1 MARAAYVSTLN
12 TRTARPDPRDSV
24 SRVLIR
30 ARAPLRIS
38 FAGGGT
44 DVPPFPEREGGLVL
58 NATIN
63 RYAYGTLSPRDD
75 GQIGIESVDFRMATR
90 FSAGEGPVLDGKLD
104 LAKAAIARVG
114 GSEDARGFDLFL
126 HSNAPPGS
134 GLGSSS
140 AMMVAL
146 IGVLAE
152 FRNLPLT
159 DYEVAEM
166 AFRIERVELGIK
178 GGLQDQY
185 AAAFGG
191 FNFIELER
199 DRVVVNPL
207 RMRPDVML
215 ELEHNMLLAFTGDTR
230 SADHIIDDQTARFEQ
245 RDADALSGLRRQ
257 KELAVAMKDALLK
270 RRLNEFGHLLG
281 ESWEAKKRLSGRIS
295 NERIE
300 EMYETACRHGAL
312 GGKVTGAGGGGFML
326 FYCDYR
332 CKHRVAEAL
341 VNMGARVDEF
351 AFEHE
356 GMRTW
361 RAPREG

>member
-1 MARAAYVSTLN
+1 M
-12 TRTARPDPRDSV
+12 
-24 SRVLIR
+24 LIR
-30 ARAPLRIS
+30 AKAPLRIS

-63 RYAYGTLSPRDD
+63 RYAYGTLSPREDD
-75 GQIGIESVDFRMATR
+75 TIGIESVDFATSTE
-90 FSAGEGPVLDGKLD
+90 FSAAEGPALDGKLD
-104 LAKAAIARVG
+104 LAKAAVATVG
-114 GSEDARGFDLFL
+114 EDEDHRGFDLFL

-152 FRNLPLT
+152 FRNMPLT

-166 AFRIERVELGIK
+166 AFHIERVELGIK

-191 FNFIELER
+191 FNFIELTG

-207 RMRPDVML
+207 RIRPDIML
-215 ELEHNMLLAFTGDTR
+215 ELEHNMLLAFTGKTR
-230 SADHIIDDQTARFEQ
+230 TADHIIDDQTARFESN
-245 RDADALSGLRRQ
+245 DEAALSGLREQ
-257 KELAVAMKDALLK
+257 KELAVEMKDALLK
-270 RRLNEFGHLLG
+270 RRLTDFGHLLDDA
-281 ESWEAKKRLSGRIS
+281 WQAKKRMSDRIS
-295 NERIE
+295 NPHID
-300 EMYETACRHGAL
+300 EMYEAARREGAL

-332 CKHRVAEAL
+332 SKHRVAETLAK
-341 VNMGARVDEF
+341 MGARVDEF
-351 AFEHE
+351 AFEHD

-361 RAPREG
+361 RAPHEA